1 MAGEGASSSSGL
13 SDVERMMKELGL
25 REEGLDDVV
34 FDEKEAPP
42 ESPRWVALIKVNT
55 SKTYS
60 QTWFYRNM
68 RAAWDVAQE
77 AKFKPL
83 EDNLYTVQ
91 FTCLGDWERVM
102 HEGPWNFRGDAVLL
116 APYDGITK
124 PSTIKLE
131 SIDIYIQIHDVPDLY
146 AHLIQPLASK
156 VVEVLFAETKS
167 HDFTG
172 NFYRVWVRINVH
184 KPLKNAVSMVRE
196 GKRQIYKVRR
206 LWDAWPPIQRT
217 W

>member
-1 MAGEGASSSSGL
+1 
-13 SDVERMMKELGL
+13 
-25 REEGLDDVV
+25 
-34 FDEKEAPP
+34 
-42 ESPRWVALIKVNT
+42 
-55 SKTYS
+55 
-60 QTWFYRNM
+60 
-68 RAAWDVAQE
+68 
-77 AKFKPL
+77 
-83 EDNLYTVQ
+83 
-91 FTCLGDWERVM
+91 M

-131 SIDIYIQIHDVPDLY
+131 SIDIWIQIYDVPELY

-156 VVEVLFAETKS
+156 VGEVLFAETQS

-196 GKRQIYKVRR
+196 GKRQIYKVKYER
-206 LWDAWPPIQRT
+206 LPDWCAVCGMLGHLYKEHGNRIHPPSALVFKELRAD
-217 W
+217 